1 MQTETRRSQP
11 FQLPFLH
18 NTTYGARL
26 WGRKTR
32 EGWVELCIFPRNHV
46 HTGYVLWRA
55 RNYEVIRRIDV
66 SADSEK
72 HAFKM
77 LRIGVRILSMFLNGD
92 ELAARKLLA
101 HYDAEILVTLRSN
114 AEVKE
119 RRDAR

>member
-1 MQTETRRSQP
+1 
-11 FQLPFLH
+11 
-18 NTTYGARL
+18 
-26 WGRKTR
+26 
-32 EGWVELCIFPRNHV
+32 VELCIFPRNHV